1 MPNADHSRAL
11 KEFAEAVED
20 ASASIFIGAGVSK
33 GAGYPTWSELLADI
47 ATELQLPIGKVDDL
61 AALAQWSN
69 TEEGGASKV
78 RSVIKR
84 EIGQNLPV
92 PESLK
97 TLARLPIRH
106 VWTTNYDR
114 LIERSYEMLE
124 RPYEVISDGEDL
136 AIRGLPGA
144 ARIYKMHGTVERL
157 SDLVI
162 STDDYELYRNKRAA
176 FLPLLEAHLATTSM
190 LFVGLS
196 FSDPNLRHVL
206 GAIRARFHK
215 APPEHY
221 AIVKRPQKN
230 EFKEDQE
237 EEYKFRLRQHELW
250 ARDLMRYGLKSLE
263 VNNFSEIPVLLKGLE
278 RSVARNIVWVNGA
291 YPIDDG
297 RSTEEVFRLSS
308 AIGGLIASKGKK
320 LLSGSGLTVGAGA
333 VSGFLAGLNSRYA
346 WNVDQRLIV
355 RAFPQYE
362 QGVGTLSKYW
372 NLIRADLARTSG
384 ISIFVSGEKKV
395 DGKKCISDG
404 VLEEYDAALR
414 SGSFLLPLGFSGG
427 AAKKVSQKLLGSEV
441 SFRGQ
446 DAQRPTDDELRTLE
460 SGGDGAMKL
469 VEEILERLW
478 RS

>member
-1 MPNADHSRAL
+1 MDHARAL
-11 KEFAEAVED
+11 REFAEAIED

-47 ATELQLPIGKVDDL
+47 AAELKLPIGKIDDL

-69 TEEGGASKV
+69 TEEGGASRV

-84 EIGQNLPV
+84 EIGQNLAV
-92 PESLK
+92 PESLQ

-114 LIERSYEMLE
+114 LIERSYEAVD

-136 AIRGLPGA
+136 TIRGLPGS
-144 ARIYKMHGTVERL
+144 ARIYKMHGTVDRL

-196 FSDPNLRHVL
+196 FSDPNLKHVL

-221 AIVKRPQKN
+221 AIVKRPQEY
-230 EFKEDQE
+230 EFNDDQE
-237 EEYKFRLRQHELW
+237 EEFKFRLRQHELW
-250 ARDLMRYGLKSLE
+250 ARDLTRYGLKSLE
-263 VNNFSEIPVLLKGLE
+263 IDSFSELPVLLKGLE
-278 RSVARNIVWVNGA
+278 RSVARNVVWVNGA

-297 RSTEEVFRLSS
+297 ERTEEVFRLSS

-320 LLSGSGLTVGAGA
+320 LLSGSGLTVGAGS

-362 QGVGTLSKYW
+362 ERAGSLADYW
-372 NLIRADLARTSG
+372 KKVRVDLARTSG
-384 ISIFVSGEKKV
+384 VSIFVSGEKSV
-395 DGKKCISDG
+395 DGKKHISDG
-404 VLEEYDAALR
+404 VLEEYDAAFR
-414 SGSFLLPLGFSGG
+414 SGSFLLPVAFSGG
-427 AAKKVSQKLLGSEV
+427 AARKVAEKLRGSEV
-441 SFRGQ
+441 SFSGPE
-446 DAQRPTDDELRTLE
+446 AQRPTDDELAALE
-460 SGGDGAMKL
+460 IGGEAAMK
-469 VEEILERLW
+469 VIDEILERLW